1 MNKNRIE
8 INKFEDL
15 ELLHTIT
22 RILNEYHKNPQEYIT
37 LTNRN
42 INGEPYTMTYPAAR
56 IAKNYER
63 IVKVQGLRGY
73 CVLDD
78 NTILCINSSSFIS
91 QYDGCKEEEL
101 ETGCNNAIKGN

>member
-1 MNKNRIE
+1 MNKNKIE

-15 ELLHTIT
+15 ELLYTIV
-22 RILNEYHKNPQEYIT
+22 RILEEYYKNPQEYIT
-37 LTNRN
+37 LTNCN
-42 INGEPYTMTYPAAR
+42 INGEPYTMTYPAAH

-73 CVLDD
+73 CVLEDG
-78 NTILCINSSSFIS
+78 TILCINASSFVL